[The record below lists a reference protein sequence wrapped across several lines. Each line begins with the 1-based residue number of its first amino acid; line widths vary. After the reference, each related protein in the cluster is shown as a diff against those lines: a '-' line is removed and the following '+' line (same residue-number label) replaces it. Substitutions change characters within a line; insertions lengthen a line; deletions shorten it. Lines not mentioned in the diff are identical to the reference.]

1 MDKGKCFR
9 EKFSL
14 KQSLKQKVF
23 TLLAWQTP
31 LLLCPNDYC
40 LLPSK
45 WIFFFCYFITSPS
58 IYISCLLVHTLLYNN
73 EQQKDSTERTAHH
86 LQILYFDLIVVD
98 SMYGKKNAYGRRVVK
113 QKVAD
118 TCLPSI
124 FFSLKQNLG
133 FFGRPV
139 SARIYCRYTDPL
151 FQGWTLIVYPTLLA
165 AVIVSEAVI

>member
-1 MDKGKCFR
+1 MLMLNDQAWCVNSFPLRAASLEGLLGK
-9 EKFSL
+9 EMG
-14 KQSLKQKVF
+14 Q
-23 TLLAWQTP
+23 
-31 LLLCPNDYC
+31 
-40 LLPSK
+40 
-45 WIFFFCYFITSPS
+45 
-58 IYISCLLVHTLLYNN
+58 VHKPQHYL
-73 EQQKDSTERTAHH
+73 D
-86 LQILYFDLIVVD
+86 
-98 SMYGKKNAYGRRVVK
+98 GKKNAYGCRVVK